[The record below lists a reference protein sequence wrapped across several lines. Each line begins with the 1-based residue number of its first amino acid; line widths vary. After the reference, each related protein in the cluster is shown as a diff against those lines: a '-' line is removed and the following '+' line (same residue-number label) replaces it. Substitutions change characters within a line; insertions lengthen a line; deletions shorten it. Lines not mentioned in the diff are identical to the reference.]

1 MFVPHL
7 TSLSCIM
14 TSQTN
19 KQTSS
24 NHHTITIG
32 AFIDAMDSVNYV
44 KVALEK
50 PMGIVFEENE
60 EKNGG
65 GIYALEL
72 KEGGNAHSEGSIKSG
87 DQLVGVNG
95 MVVSGSTFDD
105 ALGAIVATETEVTEL
120 LFFRGPADQLYGKT
134 GASEEWIQEFVSA
147 GKA

>member
-1 MFVPHL
+1 
-7 TSLSCIM
+7 
-14 TSQTN
+14 
-19 KQTSS
+19 
-24 NHHTITIG
+24 
-32 AFIDAMDSVNYV
+32 MDSVNYV